1 MKNQISNEWL
11 KMNNQ
16 RTTTMET
23 TRIEL
28 KDSGVL
34 FNKELHEYWLGNKQ
48 LSGITGMLQRQ
59 LFPNEFEGI
68 PESAIN
74 EAARYGTE
82 VHESIEMFDTSWL
95 NDGTQE
101 VQDYI
106 TLCKENNLVHERSEY
121 TVTDGENWASNIDKV
136 YRISDDTF
144 SLGDIKTYGTMTPEK
159 QEKARWQL
167 SVYAYFFELQNT
179 GAEVEKLFI
188 IHIRNK
194 PKQDGTFDHIR
205 NILPIERIPS
215 DICKELL
222 DTDLQGKQFINPYS
236 IPEKYRRQEDYIRQL
251 IQTKDDVEEKL
262 KILKSEI
269 LEDMESKG
277 VKTWDTGTMRLT
289 RKLPTT
295 RVSFNATQFKA
306 DHPEL
311 DYSPYERTSNV
322 SGSLLIAV

>member
-1 MKNQISNEWL
+1 MKNQVKQQL
-11 KMNNQ
+11 KS
-16 RTTTMET
+16 TTMKT

-34 FNKELHEYWLGNKQ
+34 FNKERHEYWLVDKQ

-59 LFPNEFEGI
+59 LFPDEFDNVPEGMLQ
-68 PESAIN
+68 

-82 VHESIEMFDTSWL
+82 VHESIEAFDSSWI

-106 TLCKENNLVHERSEY
+106 SLCQENNLVHERSEY

-136 YRISDDTF
+136 YRSSDDTF
-144 SLGDIKTYGTMTPEK
+144 SLGDIKTYGTMTSEK
-159 QEKARWQL
+159 LEKARWQL
-167 SVYAYFFELQNT
+167 SIYAYFFELQNK
-179 GAEVEKLFI
+179 GAKVDRLFI
-188 IHIRNK
+188 LHIRNK
-194 PKQDGTFDHIR
+194 AKQDGTFEHIR
-205 NILPIERIPS
+205 NIMPVERIPS

-222 DTDLQGKQFINPYS
+222 DTDLQGKQFMNPYS
-236 IPEKYRRQEDYIRQL
+236 IPKKYREQENYIRQL
-251 IQTKDDVEEKL
+251 IQTKDDIEEKL

-277 VKTWDTGTMRLT
+277 VKAWDTGTMRLT

-295 RVSFNATQFKA
+295 RLSFNATQFKA

-322 SGSLLIAV
+322 SGSLMIAV

>member
-1 MKNQISNEWL
+1 MKNQVKQQL
-11 KMNNQ
+11 KSI
-16 RTTTMET
+16 TMKT

-34 FNKELHEYWLGNKQ
+34 FNKERHEYWLGNRQ

-59 LFPNEFEGI
+59 LFPDEFNNV
-68 PESAIN
+68 PEEALK

-82 VHESIEMFDTSWL
+82 VHESIEAFDSSWI

-101 VQDYI
+101 VLDYI
-106 TLCKENNLVHERSEY
+106 GLCQENNLVHERSEY

-136 YRISDDTF
+136 YRSSDDTF
-144 SLGDIKTYGTMTPEK
+144 SLGDIKTYGTMTPDK
-159 QEKARWQL
+159 LEKARWQL
-167 SVYAYFFELQNT
+167 SIYAYFFKLQNQ
-179 GAEVEKLFI
+179 GAKVGNLFI
-188 IHIRNK
+188 LHIRNK
-194 PKQDGTFDHIR
+194 AKQDGTFEHIR
-205 NILPIERIPS
+205 NIISVERIPS

-295 RVSFNATQFKA
+295 RLSFNATQFKA

>member
-1 MKNQISNEWL
+1 MKNQVKQQL
-11 KMNNQ
+11 KSI
-16 RTTTMET
+16 TMKT

-34 FNKELHEYWLGNKQ
+34 FDKECHEYWLGNRQ

-59 LFPNEFEGI
+59 LFPDEFDNV
-68 PESAIN
+68 PEKAIK

-82 VHESIEMFDTSWL
+82 VHESIETFDSSWI

-106 TLCKENNLVHERSEY
+106 SLCQENNLVHERSEY
-121 TVTDGENWASNIDKV
+121 TVTDGVNWASNIDKV
-136 YRISDDTF
+136 YRSSDDTF
-144 SLGDIKTYGTMTPEK
+144 SLGDIKTYRTMTPDK
-159 QEKARWQL
+159 LEKARWQL
-167 SVYAYFFELQNT
+167 SNYAYFFELQNKE
-179 GAEVEKLFI
+179 AKVDRLFI
-188 IHIRNK
+188 LHIRNK
-194 PKQDGTFDHIR
+194 AKQDGTFDHIS
-205 NILPIERIPS
+205 NIMPVERIPG

-236 IPEKYRRQEDYIRQL
+236 IPEKYRKQEDYIRQL

-295 RVSFNATQFKA
+295 RLSFNANKFKA

-311 DYSPYERTSNV
+311 DYSPYERASNV
-322 SGSLLIAV
+322 SGSLMIAV

>member
-1 MKNQISNEWL
+1 MKTE
-11 KMNNQ
+11 
-16 RTTTMET
+16 
-23 TRIEL
+23 RIEL

-34 FNKELHEYWLGNKQ
+34 FNKERHEYWLGDKQ

-59 LFPNEFEGI
+59 LFPDEFDNV
-68 PESAIN
+68 PEEAIK

-82 VHESIEMFDTSWL
+82 VHESIELFDSSWI

-106 TLCKENNLVHERSEY
+106 GLCQENGLVHERSEY

-136 YRISDDTF
+136 YRSSDDVF

-159 QEKARWQL
+159 LEKARWQL
-167 SVYAYFFELQNT
+167 SIYAYFFELQNK
-179 GAEVEKLFI
+179 GAKVDRLFI
-188 IHIRNK
+188 LHIRNK
-194 PKQDGTFDHIR
+194 AKQDGTFNHIS
-205 NILPIERIPS
+205 NIISVERIPN
-215 DICKELL
+215 DISKELL
-222 DTDLQGKQFINPYS
+222 DTDLRGEQFINPYS
-236 IPEKYRRQEDYIRQL
+236 IPEKYREQENYIRQL
-251 IQTKDDVEEKL
+251 IQTKNETEARL
-262 KILKSEI
+262 SEIKSEI

-295 RVSFNATQFKA
+295 RLSFNANKFKA

>member
-1 MKNQISNEWL
+1 MK
-11 KMNNQ
+11 
-16 RTTTMET
+16 T

-34 FNKELHEYWLGNKQ
+34 FNKERHEYWLGNRQ

-59 LFPNEFEGI
+59 LFPDEFDNVPEGMLQ
-68 PESAIN
+68 

-82 VHESIEMFDTSWL
+82 VHESIELFDSSWI

-101 VQDYI
+101 VLDYI
-106 TLCKENNLVHERSEY
+106 GLCQENGLVHERSEY

-136 YRISDDTF
+136 YRSSDDTF
-144 SLGDIKTYGTMTPEK
+144 SLGDIKTYGIMTSEK
-159 QEKARWQL
+159 LEKARWQL
-167 SVYAYFFELQNT
+167 SIYAYFFKLQNQ
-179 GAEVEKLFI
+179 GAKVGNLFI
-188 IHIRNK
+188 LHIRNK
-194 PKQDGTFDHIR
+194 AKQDGTFEHIR
-205 NILPIERIPS
+205 NIISVERIPS

-222 DTDLQGKQFINPYS
+222 DTDYS

-295 RVSFNATQFKA
+295 RLSFNANKFKA

>member
-1 MKNQISNEWL
+1 MKTE
-11 KMNNQ
+11 
-16 RTTTMET
+16 
-23 TRIEL
+23 RIEL

-34 FNKELHEYWLGNKQ
+34 FDKERHEYWLGNRL

-59 LFPNEFEGI
+59 LFPDEFDGI
-68 PESAIN
+68 PDTVIK

-82 VHESIEMFDTSWL
+82 VHESIELFDSSWI

-101 VQDYI
+101 VLDYI
-106 TLCKENNLVHERSEY
+106 SLCQENGLVHERSEY

-136 YRISDDTF
+136 YRSSDNTF
-144 SLGDIKTYGTMTPEK
+144 SLGDIKTYGTMTSEK
-159 QEKARWQL
+159 LEKARWQL
-167 SVYAYFFELQNT
+167 SIYAYFFELQNKD
-179 GAEVEKLFI
+179 AKVDRLFI
-188 IHIRNK
+188 LHIRNK
-194 PKQDGTFDHIR
+194 AKADGAFDHIK
-205 NILPIERIPS
+205 NIVPVERIPS

-222 DTDLQGKQFINPYS
+222 DADMRGEQFVNPYS
-236 IPEKYRRQEDYIRQL
+236 IPEKYREQEGYIRQL

-269 LEDMESKG
+269 LEDMENMG

-295 RVSFNATQFKA
+295 RLSFNANKFKA

>member
-1 MKNQISNEWL
+1 MK
-11 KMNNQ
+11 
-16 RTTTMET
+16 T

-34 FNKELHEYWLGNKQ
+34 FNKERHEYWLGDKQ

-59 LFPNEFEGI
+59 LFPDEFNNV
-68 PESAIN
+68 PEEAIK

-82 VHESIEMFDTSWL
+82 VHESIELFDSSWI

-106 TLCKENNLVHERSEY
+106 GLCQENGLVHERSEY

-136 YRISDDTF
+136 YRSSDDTF
-144 SLGDIKTYGTMTPEK
+144 SLGDIKTYGTMTPDK
-159 QEKARWQL
+159 LEKARWQL
-167 SVYAYFFELQNT
+167 SIYAYFFKLQNQ
-179 GAEVEKLFI
+179 GAKVDRLFI
-188 IHIRNK
+188 LHIRNK
-194 PKQDGTFDHIR
+194 AKQDGTFDHIR
-205 NILPIERIPS
+205 NIMPVERIPS

-295 RVSFNATQFKA
+295 RLSFNANKFKA

-322 SGSLLIAV
+322 SGSLMIAV

>member
-1 MKNQISNEWL
+1 
-11 KMNNQ
+11 
-16 RTTTMET
+16 MET

-34 FNKELHEYWLGNKQ
+34 FNKERHEYWLGEKQ

-59 LFPNEFEGI
+59 LFPDEFDGI
-68 PESAIN
+68 PDTVIK

-82 VHESIEMFDTSWL
+82 VHESIEAFDSSWI

-106 TLCKENNLVHERSEY
+106 SLCQENNLVHERSEY

-136 YRISDDTF
+136 YRSSDDTF
-144 SLGDIKTYGTMTPEK
+144 SLGDIKTYGTMTPGK
-159 QEKARWQL
+159 LEKARWQL
-167 SVYAYFFELQNT
+167 SIYAYFFEQQNKD
-179 GAEVEKLFI
+179 AKVDRLFI
-188 IHIRNK
+188 LHIRNK
-194 PKQDGTFDHIR
+194 AKQDGTFDHIR
-205 NILPIERIPS
+205 NIMPVERIPS

-222 DTDLQGKQFINPYS
+222 DTDLQGKQFVNPYS
-236 IPEKYRRQEDYIRQL
+236 IPDKYRRQEDYIRRL

-295 RVSFNATQFKA
+295 RLSFNATQFKA
-306 DHPEL
+306 DHPGL
-311 DYSPYERTSNV
+311 DFSPYERTSNV
-322 SGSLLIAV
+322 SGSLMIAV

>member
-1 MKNQISNEWL
+1 MKNQVKQQL
-11 KMNNQ
+11 KSI
-16 RTTTMET
+16 TMKT

-28 KDSGVL
+28 KDSGIL
-34 FNKELHEYWLGNKQ
+34 FDKERHEYWLGEKQ

-59 LFPNEFEGI
+59 LFPDEFDNVPEGMVQ
-68 PESAIN
+68 

-82 VHESIEMFDTSWL
+82 VHESIETFDSSWI

-106 TLCKENNLVHERSEY
+106 SLCQENNLVHERSEY

-136 YRISDDTF
+136 YRSSDDTF
-144 SLGDIKTYGTMTPEK
+144 SLGDIKTYGIMTSEK
-159 QEKARWQL
+159 LEKARWQL
-167 SVYAYFFELQNT
+167 SIYAYFFELQNK
-179 GAEVEKLFI
+179 GAKVGNLFI
-188 IHIRNK
+188 LHIRNK
-194 PKQDGTFDHIR
+194 AKQDGTFEHIR
-205 NILPIERIPS
+205 NIMPVERIPS
-215 DICKELL
+215 DIYKEFL

-236 IPEKYRRQEDYIRQL
+236 IPEKYREQEDYIRQL

-295 RVSFNATQFKA
+295 RLSFNSTQFKA

-311 DYSPYERTSNV
+311 DFSPYERTSNV
-322 SGSLLIAV
+322 SGSLMIAV

>member
-1 MKNQISNEWL
+1 MKTE
-11 KMNNQ
+11 
-16 RTTTMET
+16 
-23 TRIEL
+23 RIGL

-34 FNKELHEYWLGNKQ
+34 FDKERHEYWLGNRQ

-59 LFPNEFEGI
+59 LFPDEFDGI
-68 PESAIN
+68 PDTVIK

-82 VHESIEMFDTSWL
+82 VHESIELFDSSWI

-101 VQDYI
+101 VLDYI
-106 TLCKENNLVHERSEY
+106 SLCQENGLVHERSEY
-121 TVTDGENWASNIDKV
+121 TVTDGENCASNIDKV
-136 YRISDDTF
+136 YRSSDDVF
-144 SLGDIKTYGTMTPEK
+144 SLGDIKTYGIMTPEK
-159 QEKARWQL
+159 LEKARWQL
-167 SVYAYFFELQNT
+167 SIYAYFFELQNK
-179 GAEVEKLFI
+179 GAKVGNLFI
-188 IHIRNK
+188 LHIRNK

-205 NILPIERIPS
+205 NIMPVERIPS

-222 DTDLQGKQFINPYS
+222 DTDLQGKQFMNPYS
-236 IPEKYRRQEDYIRQL
+236 IPKKYREQEEYIRQL

-295 RVSFNATQFKA
+295 RLSFNATQFKA

>member
-1 MKNQISNEWL
+1 MKNQVKQQL
-11 KMNNQ
+11 KSI
-16 RTTTMET
+16 TMKT

-34 FNKELHEYWLGNKQ
+34 FNKEQHEYWLGDKQ

-59 LFPNEFEGI
+59 LFPGEFDNV
-68 PESAIN
+68 PDTAIK

-82 VHESIEMFDTSWL
+82 VHESIELFDSSWI

-106 TLCKENNLVHERSEY
+106 SLCQENGLVHERSEY
-121 TVTDGENWASNIDKV
+121 TVTDGVNWASNIDKV
-136 YRISDDTF
+136 YRSSDDTF

-159 QEKARWQL
+159 LEKARWQL
-167 SVYAYFFELQNT
+167 SIYAYFFELQNK
-179 GAEVEKLFI
+179 GAKVDRLFI
-188 IHIRNK
+188 LHIRNK
-194 PKQDGTFDHIR
+194 AKQDGTFDHIR
-205 NILPIERIPS
+205 NIMPVERIPS

-236 IPEKYRRQEDYIRQL
+236 IPEKYRKQEDYIRQL
-251 IQTKDDVEEKL
+251 IQTKDDIEEKL

-295 RVSFNATQFKA
+295 RLSFNATQFKA

-311 DYSPYERTSNV
+311 DYSPYERTSNI
-322 SGSLLIAV
+322 SGSLMIAV

>member
-11 KMNNQ
+11 KINNQ
-16 RTTTMET
+16 RTKTMET
-23 TRIEL
+23 KRIEL
-28 KDSGVL
+28 KDSMVL
-34 FNKELHEYWLGNKQ
+34 FNKELHEYWLGDKQ

-59 LFPNEFEGI
+59 LFPDEFEGI
-68 PESAIN
+68 PDN
-74 EAARYGTE
+74 FLQEAARYGTE
-82 VHESIEMFDTSWL
+82 VHESIELFDSSWV

-106 TLCKENNLVHERSEY
+106 SLCNENGLVHERSEY

-136 YRISDDTF
+136 YRMSDDTF
-144 SLGDIKTYGTMTPEK
+144 SLGDIKTYGTMTSDK
-159 QEKARWQL
+159 IEKARWQL

-179 GAEVEKLFI
+179 GAKVEKLFI
-188 IHIRNK
+188 IHLRNK
-194 PKQDGTFDHIR
+194 EKTDGTFDHR
-205 NILPIERIPS
+205 AEILPVERIPS

-222 DTDLQGKQFINPYS
+222 DTDLRGKQFINPYS

-277 VKTWDTGTMRLT
+277 VKTWDTG
-289 RKLPTT
+289 
-295 RVSFNATQFKA
+295 A
-306 DHPEL
+306 DHPGL
-311 DYSPYERTSNV
+311 DFSPYERTSNV

>member
-1 MKNQISNEWL
+1 MK
-11 KMNNQ
+11 
-16 RTTTMET
+16 T

-34 FNKELHEYWLGNKQ
+34 FNKERHEYWLGNRQ

-59 LFPNEFEGI
+59 LFPDEFDNVPEGMLQ
-68 PESAIN
+68 

-82 VHESIEMFDTSWL
+82 VHESIEAFDSSWI

-106 TLCKENNLVHERSEY
+106 GLCQENGLVHERSEY

-136 YRISDDTF
+136 YRSSDDTF
-144 SLGDIKTYGTMTPEK
+144 SLGDIKTYGTMTPDK
-159 QEKARWQL
+159 LEKARWQL
-167 SVYAYFFELQNT
+167 SIYAYFFKLQNRDARV
-179 GAEVEKLFI
+179 GNLFI
-188 IHIRNK
+188 LHIRNK

-205 NILPIERIPS
+205 NIMPVERIPS

-236 IPEKYRRQEDYIRQL
+236 IPKKYREQEEYIRQL
-251 IQTKDDVEEKL
+251 IQTKDNIEEKL

-295 RVSFNATQFKA
+295 RLSFNATQFKA

>member
-1 MKNQISNEWL
+1 MK
-11 KMNNQ
+11 
-16 RTTTMET
+16 T

-34 FNKELHEYWLGNKQ
+34 FNKERHEYWLGNRQ

-59 LFPNEFEGI
+59 LFPDEFNNV
-68 PESAIN
+68 PEEALK

-82 VHESIEMFDTSWL
+82 VHESIEAFDSSWI
-95 NDGTQE
+95 NDRTQE
-101 VQDYI
+101 VLDYI
-106 TLCKENNLVHERSEY
+106 GLCQENNLVHERSEY

-144 SLGDIKTYGTMTPEK
+144 SLGDIKTSLGDIKTYGTMTPDK
-159 QEKARWQL
+159 LEKARWQL
-167 SVYAYFFELQNT
+167 SIYAYFFKLQNRDARV
-179 GAEVEKLFI
+179 GNLFI
-188 IHIRNK
+188 LHIRNK

-236 IPEKYRRQEDYIRQL
+236 IPEKYRRQENYIRQL
-251 IQTKDDVEEKL
+251 IQTKNETEARL
-262 KILKSEI
+262 SEIKSEI
-269 LEDMESKG
+269 LENMESKG

-295 RVSFNATQFKA
+295 RLSFNATQFKA

>member
-1 MKNQISNEWL
+1 MKNQVKQQL
-11 KMNNQ
+11 KSI
-16 RTTTMET
+16 TMKT

-34 FNKELHEYWLGNKQ
+34 FNKERHEYWLGNRQ

-59 LFPNEFEGI
+59 LFPDEFDNVPEGMLQ
-68 PESAIN
+68 

-82 VHESIEMFDTSWL
+82 VHESIELFDSSWV

-106 TLCKENNLVHERSEY
+106 TLCNKNNLVHERSEY

-144 SLGDIKTYGTMTPEK
+144 SLGDIKTYRTLTPEK
-159 QEKARWQL
+159 MEKARWQL
-167 SVYAYFFELQNT
+167 SVYAYFFELQNK
-179 GAEVEKLFI
+179 GAKVDKLFI
-188 IHIRNK
+188 IHLRNK
-194 PKQDGTFDHIR
+194 TKPDGTFDHKAE
-205 NILPIERIPS
+205 ILQVERIPNE
-215 DICKELL
+215 ICKELL
-222 DTDLQGKQFINPYS
+222 DADLQGKQFINPYS
-236 IPEKYRRQEDYIRQL
+236 IPEKYREQENYIRQL
-251 IQTKDDVEEKL
+251 IQTKNETEARL
-262 KILKSEI
+262 SEIKSEI
-269 LEDMESKG
+269 LEDMESMG

-295 RVSFNATQFKA
+295 RLSFNANKFKA
-306 DHPEL
+306 DHPEF

-322 SGSLLIAV
+322 SGSLMIAV